1 MGNICVVYHQDGK
14 SWWANSRQVSGFHVG
29 GDSLGQV
36 RERVRSGLPF
46 FLEVS
51 DIEYIEQTEDGN
63 AVISASEQAV
73 DVSHSASTD

>member
-36 RERVRSGLPF
+36 RERVRSGLSF

-51 DIEYIEQTEDGN
+51 DIEYVEQTEDGN
-63 AVISASEQAV
+63 AVISALERAV
-73 DVSHSASTD
+73 DVSHPASAD